1 MLADGRRERR
11 FPGNVAEG
19 GARERRHREQ
29 PARGCRTSLRVS
41 RIRRDE
47 SGHVLAFQKYPGA
60 HELGA
65 LAVRPSQSTANL
77 VLLTILVRFDRFG
90 IEHQV
95 LSPKIPLEDPP
106 ANTWALKRPNG
117 CVGDRRYSR
126 IFRPSM
132 TARSAPG
139 SLTAGAPPSL
149 CSLHSVRFTLFA
161 SLGVGAVMTGAGR
174 AARKARRIEQRE
186 IERRLAVHQPLRDV
200 ASGRGRVLEA
210 VASEADG

>member
-1 MLADGRRERR
+1 
-11 FPGNVAEG
+11 
-19 GARERRHREQ
+19 
-29 PARGCRTSLRVS
+29 
-41 RIRRDE
+41 
-47 SGHVLAFQKYPGA
+47 
-60 HELGA
+60 
-65 LAVRPSQSTANL
+65 
-77 VLLTILVRFDRFG
+77 
-90 IEHQV
+90 
-95 LSPKIPLEDPP
+95 
-106 ANTWALKRPNG
+106 NG

-210 VASEADG
+210 VASEADGQEEPLDAGGPADDGVIVGRQRPEPGPATGDAGL